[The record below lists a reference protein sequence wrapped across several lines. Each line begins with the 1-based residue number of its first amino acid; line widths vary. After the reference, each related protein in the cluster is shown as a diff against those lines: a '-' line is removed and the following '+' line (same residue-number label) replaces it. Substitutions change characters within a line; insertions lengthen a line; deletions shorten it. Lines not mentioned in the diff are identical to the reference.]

1 MVAVRSLT
9 LSPSQCFGLLGL
21 NGAGKTSVFKMLTGD
36 TTPSHGDAIVDG
48 NSVVDGMRK
57 AQQSIGY
64 CPQFDGLSGALT
76 GREHLILFSKLRGI
90 PSSRLNTVVNETLA
104 VLELTQLAN
113 KPVRT
118 YSGGN
123 CRRLS
128 AAIALLANPPV
139 VLLVSLTPS
148 HYHTLTHSL
157 SLG

>member
-1 MVAVRSLT
+1 M
-9 LSPSQCFGLLGL
+9 
-21 NGAGKTSVFKMLTGD
+21 FKMLTGD

-48 NSVVDGMRK
+48 HSVVDDMRK

-76 GREHLILFSKLRGI
+76 GREHLVLFSKLRGI
-90 PSSRLNTVVNETLA
+90 PAAKLNDVVNQTLA
-104 VLELTQLAN
+104 VLELTQHAN

-128 AAIALLANPPV
+128 TAIALLASPPV

-148 HYHTLTHSL
+148 HPHMLTPSHAHTLSL
-157 SLG
+157 PRMSPHQE